1 MSTELCNASAPTFI
15 CSIVFKM
22 KGLKEL
28 RFASLKKE
36 CSAILDFNKK
46 I

>member
-1 MSTELCNASAPTFI
+1 MCLLQHS
-15 CSIVFKM
+15 CSMVFKM
-22 KGLKEL
+22 EGLNKL
-28 RFASLKKE
+28 RSASLKKE

>member
-1 MSTELCNASAPTFI
+1 MYQLQHS

-22 KGLKEL
+22 KGLNNL
-28 RFASLKKE
+28 RSASLKKE
-36 CSAILDFNKK
+36 GSAILDFNKK